1 VTLACVVGIFVGGQS
16 SRMGGFPKGN
26 LKAPGSELTLLER
39 SLVEIREA
47 APNAEVVLVGRSAPY
62 ASLSCPALADQPA
75 GVGPI
80 GGLAALLDHAAACGK
95 SHALALACDL
105 PRLDRELL
113 RRLLNE
119 QPAALAL
126 FIQQGTVRNPLIAR
140 YAVAATRAAV
150 DRSLAANRY
159 SLQAVLDQLEPG
171 LATLTLSRPEAA
183 SFDDW
188 DSPSDLER

>member
-1 VTLACVVGIFVGGQS
+1 VTLACVVGVFVGGQS

-39 SLVEIREA
+39 SLLEIREA
-47 APNAEVVLVGRSAPY
+47 VSDAEIVLVGSSAPY
-62 ASLSCPALADQPA
+62 ASLSCPALADKPA

-95 SHALALACDL
+95 SYALALACDL
-105 PRLDRELL
+105 PRLNRELL
-113 RRLLNE
+113 RRLVSE

-126 FIQQGTVRNPLIAR
+126 VIQQGTVRNPLIAR
-140 YAVAATRAAV
+140 YAVAASRAAV
-150 DRSLAANRY
+150 GRSLAANRY
-159 SLQAVLDQLEPG
+159 SLQAVLDQLEPAV
-171 LATLTLSRPEAA
+171 ATLTLSRDEAA
-183 SFDDW
+183 LFDDW